1 VNGLHKNRVDQ
12 QATEV
17 RHVTRFLEL
26 AGFHANVIPGDRP
39 DFVLVMEGRRIGLEH
54 RELIEEE
61 LASNEPNF
69 AWLEKELSA
78 ELARRG
84 LDPHFH
90 LSMSANAAAPFFR
103 KRRQVARLVGQ
114 VADFAEALAASVT
127 VDAPLQVSAP
137 ELAGKG
143 IVELDFLRFERRR
156 AFDAGPLACVSRGS
170 WGPVDAAVI
179 EAVRGKEQLLR
190 AYAGDASLEEIWL
203 LLVTGDAW
211 QQATDS
217 ELTEQTR
224 VETAFDRVYLM
235 DLRTADVQRVDD
247 HPAR

>member
-1 VNGLHKNRVDQ
+1 MDQ

-39 DFVLVMEGRRIGLEH
+39 DCVLVIEGRRIGLEH
-54 RELIEEE
+54 RELIEED
-61 LASNEPNF
+61 LASNEPNL

-90 LSMSANAAAPFFR
+90 VSMSANAAAPFFR
-103 KRRQVARLVGQ
+103 RRRQVARLVGE

-127 VDAPLQVSAP
+127 FDAPLQISAP
-137 ELAGKG
+137 ELARKG

-156 AFDAGPLACVSRGS
+156 AFDAGPLAYVSRGF
-170 WGPVDAAVI
+170 WGPVDAALV
-179 EAVRGKEQLLR
+179 EAVRGKEQLLA
-190 AYAGDASLEEIWL
+190 AYVGDASLQEIWL

-217 ELTEQTR
+217 AFTRQTR
-224 VETAFDRVYLM
+224 VETAFHRVYLM
-235 DLRTADVQRVDD
+235 DVRTGEVQRVDD
-247 HPAR
+247 HRIR

>member
-1 VNGLHKNRVDQ
+1 
-12 QATEV
+12 
-17 RHVTRFLEL
+17 
-26 AGFHANVIPGDRP
+26 
-39 DFVLVMEGRRIGLEH
+39 M
-54 RELIEEE
+54 
-61 LASNEPNF
+61 
-69 AWLEKELSA
+69 
-78 ELARRG
+78 
-84 LDPHFH
+84 
-90 LSMSANAAAPFFR
+90 
-103 KRRQVARLVGQ
+103 
-114 VADFAEALAASVT
+114 
-127 VDAPLQVSAP
+127 
-137 ELAGKG
+137 
-143 IVELDFLRFERRR
+143 
-156 AFDAGPLACVSRGS
+156 
-170 WGPVDAAVI
+170 I